1 MRSQSLS
8 RYPFLSIA
16 FLLVA
21 AASMA
26 RGQGLGEP
34 IRPEWCRTLPR
45 PEYKQLTRVVSADS
59 WFEVYQMRPG
69 VFAIYEPRQFEEV
82 ISYLILGNKRALLFD
97 TGLGVGKISAVVSGL
112 TPLPVIVVNSHTHFD
127 HVGGNAEFQEIWNQD
142 LPYTLTNARGGLNDY
157 SRDALSPQRVCGE
170 LPKGVSSNTFT
181 TRPWRA
187 THNLKDGETIDLGSR
202 KLQVL
207 FTPGHTPDSLCLIDR
222 KNGLL
227 FTGDTYYP
235 GPIYLFV
242 PETNLAA
249 YASSVH
255 KLAQLAPNLKLLLP
269 AHNVPNADPQVLVR
283 LDAALK
289 AIQRGEV
296 KSVSNSG
303 RREYSFQGLSILL
316 PEK

>member
-1 MRSQSLS
+1 MRGQSLS
-8 RYPFLSIA
+8 GCAFFSIA

-26 RGQGLGEP
+26 RGQRLGEP

-45 PEYKQLTRVVSADS
+45 AEYKQLKRVVSADS
-59 WFEVYQMRPG
+59 WFEVYLIRPG
-69 VFAIYEPRQFEEV
+69 VFAIYEPHQFEEV

-97 TGLGVGKISAVVSGL
+97 TGLGVGKISSVVRGL
-112 TPLPVIVVNSHTHFD
+112 TPLSVIVVNSHTHFD
-127 HVGGNAEFQEIWNQD
+127 HVGGNAEFQKIWNQD

-157 SRDALSPQRVCGE
+157 SRDALSPQRLCGE
-170 LPKGVSSNTFT
+170 LPKGVSASTFS

-187 THNLKDGETIDLGSR
+187 THILKDGETIDLGNR

-222 KNGLL
+222 KNKLL

-242 PETNLAA
+242 PETDLAA
-249 YASSVH
+249 YTSSIH
-255 KLAQLAPNLKLLLP
+255 RLAELAPSLKLLLP
-269 AHNVPNADPQVLVR
+269 AHNVPFAEPQVLVR

-296 KSVSNSG
+296 TPVSNNG
-303 RREYSFQGLSILL
+303 RREYSFQGFSILL